1 MMNIPCSQ
9 THGVPQYFGIY
20 YAMGIGLIME
30 GFMSAFYHICP
41 TNANFQFG
49 GSVYICNSY
58 CLVRL
63 CTFAIAIVWL
73 V

>member
-1 MMNIPCSQ
+1 MYWIGVCYIPYSQ

-49 GSVYICNSY
+49 ESNNVSISSS
-58 CLVRL
+58 
-63 CTFAIAIVWL
+63 
-73 V
+73 

>member
-1 MMNIPCSQ
+1 MPSSTSI
-9 THGVPQYFGIY
+9 HLALALF
-20 YAMGIGLIME
+20 ME

-49 GSVYICNSY
+49 KWFMIPKGLGPGVSIRKTVEH
-58 CLVRL
+58 R
-63 CTFAIAIVWL
+63 TFV